1 MKSWMRNTVVLS
13 FMLLMQLICAA
24 VLHAQAP
31 LLPAAQ
37 AFPLKIS
44 SPTRQQ
50 IQLDWQ
56 IPKDYYLYQHKIEL
70 YQGSQLLKLAL
81 PPATTQHDDFFG
93 NTQVYFNQLQLQFKP
108 KALQQ
113 YRVSWQGCAKDR
125 LCYPPQNISFQTDA
139 DGLIV
144 NAGVNQGANDSA
156 NNSAKTLFAQSQ
168 GQSLLG
174 QQSNTL
180 NNTAQDP
187 AANTINTEQST
198 SNNTLSSANS
208 DTTTAQPA
216 TTASTANNSATPVLA
231 QDQAFTA
238 QLQQRSWGYTVLL
251 FLGLGL
257 LLAFSPCSLPM
268 LPILSSLLVREHKGL
283 KAWSIALVFVLSMAT
298 VYALLGLLASSA
310 GLNFQRWLQ
319 QPITL
324 MAFAGLFILF
334 AANLFGLF
342 ELSLP
347 QKLTHHL
354 DRIQSVQRGGT
365 LLGAAV
371 MGVISA
377 LLVGP
382 CMTAPLA
389 GVLLFIAQ
397 TQNQLQGAVLLFSL
411 GLGMGLPLL
420 IAATLGAK
428 VLPKAGDWMHQVK
441 IIFGFLMLALAL
453 YFVRPLLPAMVMQVL
468 SALLSLSFVVY
479 ALYHISKRPEQLR
492 WLYVLLLL
500 VVVPFSG
507 YYQHLQWQ
515 DQQQAAGQGST
526 WQVAKTAAQYRE
538 LLANA
543 PKDRAVVVD
552 VYADWCVA
560 CQPIEH
566 RILKRADVQQALADF
581 YLIKL
586 DLSHYDD
593 SHQTLLNE
601 LQVLGPPT
609 YLFLTADHA
618 EQRNLRLTGA
628 FQAQQLLQQLASLK
642 AASAN

>member
-13 FMLLMQLICAA
+13 LMLLQLCFAA

-37 AFPLKIS
+37 AFPLQVES
-44 SPTRQQ
+44 TARNQ
-50 IQLDWQ
+50 IRLNWQ
-56 IPKDYYLYQHKIEL
+56 IPQDYYLYQHKIEL
-70 YQGSQLLKLAL
+70 WQGQTALKLNL
-81 PPATTQHDDFFG
+81 PAAKTQHDDFFG
-93 NTQVYFNQLQLQFKP
+93 NSLVYFDQLNVQFK
-108 KALQQ
+108 AQANQ
-113 YRVSWQGCAKDR
+113 NYRISWQGCAKDR
-125 LCYPPQNISFQTDA
+125 LCYPPQSLNFRTDA
-139 DGLIV
+139 DGLVV
-144 NAGVNQGANDSA
+144 NNADMSNAP
-156 NNSAKTLFAQSQ
+156 KTLLGQSQ
-168 GQSLLG
+168 GKSLFG
-174 QQSNTL
+174 QQAGL
-180 NNTAQDP
+180 NNTVNAAQDP
-187 AANTINTEQST
+187 ADDLGNST
-198 SNNTLSSANS
+198 SSQTASADAQRSANLN
-208 DTTTAQPA
+208 TTSLQTAPQ
-216 TTASTANNSATPVLA
+216 TASQTASAPVLA

-268 LPILSSLLVREHKGL
+268 LPILSSLLVREHKGI

-298 VYALLGLLASSA
+298 VYAGLGLLASSA

-319 QPITL
+319 QPVTL
-324 MAFAGLFILF
+324 MAFAGLFVLF

-371 MGVISA
+371 MGIISA

-453 YFVRPLLPAMVMQVL
+453 YFIRPLLPLMAMQVL
-468 SALLSLSFVVY
+468 SALLSLVFMAY
-479 ALYHISKRPEQLR
+479 ALYHIIKRPEQLR
-492 WLYVLLLL
+492 WLYLLLL
-500 VVVPFSG
+500 AVVLPLSA
-507 YYQHLQWQ
+507 YYQQQQWQ
-515 DQQQAAGQGST
+515 YQQAQVRGAGST
-526 WQVAKTAAQYRE
+526 WHVAKTAAQYAE

-566 RILKRADVQQALADF
+566 RILKQADVQQALANF

-593 SHQTLLNE
+593 SHQALLND

-609 YLFLTADHA
+609 YLFLNANHE
-618 EQRNLRLTGA
+618 EQRPLRLTGA
-628 FQAQQLLQQLASLK
+628 FQDKQLLQQLAVL
-642 AASAN
+642 NP

>member
-1 MKSWMRNTVVLS
+1 MTWMRNTVVMS
-13 FMLLMQLICAA
+13 FMLLVQLCGV
-24 VLHAQAP
+24 VLTHAQAP
-31 LLPAAQ
+31 LLPAAE
-37 AFPLKIS
+37 AFPLS
-44 SPTRQQ
+44 VQSTQPNQ
-50 IQLDWQ
+50 IQLHWQ
-56 IPKDYYLYQHKIEL
+56 IPDHYYLYQHKIEL
-70 YQGSQLLKLAL
+70 SQARQKLKLQL
-81 PPATTQHDDFFG
+81 PKAVTQRDDFFG
-93 NTQVYFNQLQLQFKP
+93 NSLVYYQQLDLQFQAKP
-108 KALQQ
+108 QQ
-113 YRVSWQGCAKDR
+113 TYRITWQGCAKDR
-125 LCYPPQNISFQTDA
+125 LCYPPQSLSFSTDA

-144 NAGVNQGANDSA
+144 N
-156 NNSAKTLFAQSQ
+156 T
-168 GQSLLG
+168 
-174 QQSNTL
+174 
-180 NNTAQDP
+180 P
-187 AANTINTEQST
+187 ST
-198 SNNTLSSANS
+198 SNTKTEKQLFTQTQGKGLFA
-208 DTTTAQPA
+208 TAVQPA
-216 TTASTANNSATPVLA
+216 VSEADTVTSNQRDTVNTQQQNTNMQPLA

-238 QLQQRSWGYTVLL
+238 QLEQHSWGYTVLL

-268 LPILSSLLVREHKGL
+268 LPILSSLLVRQHKGI

-319 QPITL
+319 QPATL
-324 MAFAGLFILF
+324 MAFAALFVLF

-342 ELSLP
+342 ELTLP
-347 QKLTHHL
+347 QKWIHRL
-354 DRIQSVQRGGT
+354 DRLQSLQQGGT

-397 TQNQLQGAVLLFSL
+397 TQDQLQGAVLLFSL

-428 VLPKAGDWMHQVK
+428 VLPKAGNWMHQVK

-453 YFVRPLLPAMVMQVL
+453 YFIRPLLPLLLMQVL
-468 SALLSLSFVVY
+468 SAILALVFVLY
-479 ALYHISKRPEQLR
+479 AIYHIIKRPEQLR

-500 VVVPFSG
+500 VVVPFSL
-507 YYQHLQWQ
+507 YYQNLQWQ
-515 DQQQAAGQGST
+515 YQKS
-526 WQVAKTAAQYRE
+526 QVAGTGSDWHVAQSAEQFRQ

-543 PKDRAVVVD
+543 PKNRAVVVD

-566 RILKRADVQQALADF
+566 GILKQVAVQQALADF

-593 SHQTLLNE
+593 SHQDVLNQ

-609 YLFLTADHA
+609 YLFFTPAQQ

-628 FQAQQLLQQLASLK
+628 FRQQQLLQQLDYLK
-642 AASAN
+642 QQSMH